1 MGKRAKIDY
10 EQQANTIRAGI
21 TATASPAVNT
31 AIQNIV
37 TAFSSEQADTET
49 LFRNMVDAADEATL
63 AKIKEGLENT
73 RRDLTGRVQTMAGLI
88 PEYNLLT
95 AELARFQ
102 QAKEQMEEAMR
113 YPHRLEKRLG
123 HSGYNFVIVRV

>member
-1 MGKRAKIDY
+1 MGKKAKIDY
-10 EQQANTIRAGI
+10 DAQAVTVKDGI

-37 TAFSSEQADTET
+37 TAFEPEHADTET

-63 AKIKEGLENT
+63 AKIQDGLEST

-88 PEYNLLT
+88 PEYNQLT
-95 AELARFQ
+95 AELAKFQ

-113 YPHRLEKRLG
+113 
-123 HSGYNFVIVRV
+123 